1 MGKRSEAIVTDVPGL
16 TVCERWSFDP
26 SSTSKAELLEEA
38 VLAAVECNADVLLTS
53 VKNDDMGII
62 LEHLKKHRFRHGKT
76 GLTSRINRQCR

>member
-1 MGKRSEAIVTDVPGL
+1 MGKRSEAIIRDVPGL
-16 TVCERWSFDP
+16 TVCEQQSFDP

-62 LEHLKKHRFRHGKT
+62 LELLKKHRFRHGKT
-76 GLTSRINRQCR
+76 GPTRHINRQCR